1 MGSAGPGEPG
11 DGFPGSG
18 LSGAGIPAAEFPG
31 VSGSGP
37 SPEAPPS
44 PGPAPGA
51 PRRARR
57 RAPRPRDL
65 LPRVP
70 RRPARRTG
78 DARPSRTRAR
88 HTRAPRPPQGYPSP
102 PPTGR
107 PPGAAST
114 AAETAIDLPLPGG
127 GSPVADT
134 TIVDTPGPGGS
145 GGSGDSG
152 GSGKGASGILRS
164 GAIMAVGTLASRVT
178 GFLRTAVIVA
188 ALGTGLLAN
197 AYNTAN
203 TIPNQIYDLLLGGIL
218 TSVIVPL
225 LVRAKQRDQ
234 AYGEQYE
241 QRVFTLAV
249 IGLGALTVVSVLLAP
264 LFISV
269 LAGSYTG
276 DQREVAILFAQFFL
290 PQLFFY
296 GVGAF
301 AGAILNTRGSFGA
314 PMWAPVLNN
323 IVVIAIGGAFL
334 AITTG
339 RVDPSSI
346 SDGQMLLLSVGT
358 TGGIVLQ
365 TVALWPSLRRVGF
378 RWRPRLDFR
387 RGEIGEVGKMAGWT
401 LLYVVATQAAL
412 AVVTA
417 LANRAG
423 NLAVDEGLGE
433 GYGYTPYFNAYQL
446 FQLPYAIVGV
456 SVITALL
463 PRMSRFA
470 AEGKTADVRAA
481 FSSGLRLSSVIIMPA
496 AALMLV
502 LGPEITTVLF
512 AHGNTSSDDALVIAR
527 VMQMFAIALVP
538 FSIYQLMLRVFYA
551 HGDTRTPAL
560 VGLVVT
566 TSNIVMAFTAYNV
579 LDVKWIVVGIAGGFA
594 ITNLVGTIT
603 CWLVLR
609 RKLGGIDGRRI
620 VGGHLKLL
628 VAIWPLVGFA
638 YAAHTVA
645 DALAG
650 TDTLL
655 PALATLVAGSVGG
668 GLLYVF
674 FAKLMR
680 VEEIQTTLATFA
692 RRLPGRAK

>member
-1 MGSAGPGEPG
+1 M
-11 DGFPGSG
+11 D
-18 LSGAGIPAAEFPG
+18 L
-31 VSGSGP
+31 
-37 SPEAPPS
+37 
-44 PGPAPGA
+44 PAPGGTA
-51 PRRARR
+51 PGGPPTPGETVVDA
-57 RAPRPRDL
+57 
-65 LPRVP
+65 LP
-70 RRPARRTG
+70 
-78 DARPSRTRAR
+78 
-88 HTRAPRPPQGYPSP
+88 PRPPAPDGGEKP
-102 PPTGR
+102 
-107 PPGAAST
+107 AS
-114 AAETAIDLPLPGG
+114 G
-127 GSPVADT
+127 
-134 TIVDTPGPGGS
+134 
-145 GGSGDSG
+145 
-152 GSGKGASGILRS
+152 GILRS

-218 TSVIVPL
+218 TSVVVPL
-225 LVRAKQRDQ
+225 LVRAKERDR
-234 AYGEQYE
+234 AYGERYE

-249 IGLGALTVVSVLLAP
+249 IGLGVLTVVAILCAP
-264 LFISV
+264 LFIDV

-276 DQREVAILFAQFFL
+276 DQRKVAILFAQFFL
-290 PQLFFY
+290 PQIFFY

-323 IVVIAIGGAFL
+323 LVVIAVGGAFL
-334 AITTG
+334 AITSG
-339 RVDPSSI
+339 RIDPSSI
-346 SDGQMLLLSVGT
+346 SDGQLMLLSIGT

-378 RWRPRLDFR
+378 RWRPRLDFQ
-387 RGEIGEVGKMAGWT
+387 RGEIGEVGRMAGWT
-401 LLYVVATQAAL
+401 LLYVVATQTGL

-423 NLAVDEGLGE
+423 TVADKQGLGE
-433 GYGYTPYFNAYQL
+433 GYGYTPYFNGYQL

-512 AHGNTSSDDALVIAR
+512 AHGNTSPADALVIAR

-538 FSIYQLMLRVFYA
+538 FSTYQLMLRVFYA

-560 VGLVVT
+560 VGLVSV
-566 TSNIVMAFTAYNV
+566 TSNIIVAFTAYSV

-594 ITNLVGTIT
+594 ITNIVGTLT

-628 VAIWPLVGFA
+628 VAVWPLVGFA
-638 YAAHTVA
+638 YATRTVA
-645 DALAG
+645 DAAG
-650 TDTLL
+650 DTANLL
-655 PALATLVAGSVGG
+655 PALAALVVGSAGG
-668 GLLYVF
+668 GLLYVL

-680 VEEIQTTLATFA
+680 VDEVQTAISTFTS
-692 RRLPGRAK
+692 RLPGR

>member
-1 MGSAGPGEPG
+1 M
-11 DGFPGSG
+11 
-18 LSGAGIPAAEFPG
+18 PA
-31 VSGSGP
+31 
-37 SPEAPPS
+37 SPA
-44 PGPAPGA
+44 
-51 PRRARR
+51 
-57 RAPRPRDL
+57 
-65 LPRVP
+65 
-70 RRPARRTG
+70 
-78 DARPSRTRAR
+78 
-88 HTRAPRPPQGYPSP
+88 GYPNP
-102 PPTGR
+102 NI
-107 PPGAAST
+107 AAQ
-114 AAETAIDLPLPGG
+114 TAIDLPLPGG
-127 GSPVADT
+127 AGAPGETV
-134 TIVDTPGPGGS
+134 VDIAPPAGGGPGGPD
-145 GGSGDSG
+145 GGKAAAG
-152 GSGKGASGILRS
+152 GVLRS
-164 GAIMAVGTLASRVT
+164 GAIMAIGTLVSRVT

-225 LVRAKQRDQ
+225 LVRAKERDR

-249 IGLGALTVVSVLLAP
+249 LGLAVLTVVAVAAAP
-264 LFISV
+264 LFIDV

-276 DQREVAILFAQFFL
+276 DQRHIAVLFAEFFL
-290 PQLFFY
+290 PQIFFY

-301 AGAILNTRGSFGA
+301 AGAILNTRNSFAA
-314 PMWAPVLNN
+314 PMWAPILNN
-323 IVVIAIGGAFL
+323 IVVIAVGGAFL
-334 AITTG
+334 ALSSG
-339 RVDPSSI
+339 KVDPSSI
-346 SDGQMLLLSVGT
+346 SDTQFMVLAAGT

-365 TVALWPSLRRVGF
+365 TVALWPSLRRAGF
-378 RWRPRLDFR
+378 RWRPRLDFK
-387 RGEIGEVGKMAGWT
+387 RGEIGQVGRMAGWT
-401 LLYVVATQAAL
+401 LLYVVATQIGL

-423 NLAVDEGLGE
+423 DLGHSKGLGD

-470 AEGKTADVRAA
+470 AEGKIGDVRSA

-512 AHGNTSSDDALVIAR
+512 AHGNTSADDALVIAR

-538 FSIYQLMLRVFYA
+538 FSIYQLMLRVFYSF
-551 HGDTRTPAL
+551 GDTRTPAL
-560 VGLVVT
+560 VGVVSV
-566 TSNIVMAFTAYNV
+566 TSNIIMAFAAYNV
-579 LDVKWIVVGIAGGFA
+579 LGVKWIVVGIAGGYA
-594 ITNLVGTIT
+594 VTNIVGTLV

-628 VAIWPLVGFA
+628 IAIWPLIGFA
-638 YAAHTVA
+638 YAVHAVA
-645 DALAG
+645 DAAIG
-650 TDTLL
+650 VDTMI
-655 PALATLVAGSVGG
+655 PALATLIVGAGGG
-668 GLLYVF
+668 GLLYLV
-674 FAKLMR
+674 FAKLLR
-680 VEEIQTTLATFA
+680 VDEVQQMIGTFA
-692 RRLPGRAK
+692 RRLPGGHR

>member
-1 MGSAGPGEPG
+1 MANP
-11 DGFPGSG
+11 
-18 LSGAGIPAAEFPG
+18 
-31 VSGSGP
+31 
-37 SPEAPPS
+37 
-44 PGPAPGA
+44 
-51 PRRARR
+51 
-57 RAPRPRDL
+57 
-65 LPRVP
+65 
-70 RRPARRTG
+70 
-78 DARPSRTRAR
+78 
-88 HTRAPRPPQGYPSP
+88 
-102 PPTGR
+102 
-107 PPGAAST
+107 
-114 AAETAIDLPLPGG
+114 AAETATDIPLPGG
-127 GSPVADT
+127 QVPAGETV
-134 TIVDTPGPGGS
+134 VDTLPSDGPGGGGA
-145 GGSGDSG
+145 GGSDGKSAG
-152 GSGKGASGILRS
+152 GGILRS

-188 ALGTGLLAN
+188 ALGTGMLAN

-203 TIPNQIYDLLLGGIL
+203 TVPNQIYDLLLGGIL
-218 TSVIVPL
+218 VSVIVPL
-225 LVRAKQRDQ
+225 LVRAKERDRT
-234 AYGEQYE
+234 YGEQYE

-249 IGLGALTVVSVLLAP
+249 IGLAVLTVVAVLCAP
-264 LFISV
+264 LFIDV

-276 DQREVAILFAQFFL
+276 DQRTVAVLFARFFL

-323 IVVIAIGGAFL
+323 IVVIAVGGAFL
-334 AITTG
+334 VITAG
-339 RVDPSSI
+339 PVDPTSI
-346 SDGQMLLLSVGT
+346 TDGQMLLLSLGT

-365 TVALWPSLRRVGF
+365 TVALWPSLRKAGF
-378 RWRPRLDFR
+378 RWRPRLDFQ
-387 RGEIGEVGKMAGWT
+387 RGEIGEVGRLAGWT
-401 LLYVVATQAAL
+401 LVYVVATQAGL

-423 NLAVDEGLGE
+423 NLAVDEGIGE
-433 GYGYTPYFNAYQL
+433 GFGYTPYFNAYQL

-470 AEGKTADVRAA
+470 AEGKTADLRAA

-551 HGDTRTPAL
+551 HRDTRTPAL
-560 VGLVVT
+560 IGIVTVT
-566 TSNIVMAFTAYNV
+566 TNIIMAFTAYN
-579 LDVKWIVVGIAGGFA
+579 LLGVKWIVVGLAGGFA
-594 ITNLVGTIT
+594 IANVVGTLT

-609 RKLGGIDGRRI
+609 RKLGGMDGRRI

-638 YAAHTVA
+638 YATHTIA
-645 DALAG
+645 DALGGSGA
-650 TDTLL
+650 LL
-655 PALATLVAGSVGG
+655 PALITLIVGSAGG
-668 GLLYVF
+668 GLLYLV

-680 VEEIQTTLATFA
+680 VDEVQMAISTFA
-692 RRLPGRAK
+692 RKLPGR

>member
-1 MGSAGPGEPG
+1 MG
-11 DGFPGSG
+11 
-18 LSGAGIPAAEFPG
+18 
-31 VSGSGP
+31 
-37 SPEAPPS
+37 PP
-44 PGPAPGA
+44 
-51 PRRARR
+51 R
-57 RAPRPRDL
+57 
-65 LPRVP
+65 
-70 RRPARRTG
+70 
-78 DARPSRTRAR
+78 
-88 HTRAPRPPQGYPSP
+88 
-102 PPTGR
+102 
-107 PPGAAST
+107 GAANI
-114 AAETAIDLPLPGG
+114 AAETAIDLPVPGG
-127 GSPVADT
+127 HAPVAET
-134 TIVDTPGPGGS
+134 VVDTPVPPPGE
-145 GGSGDSG
+145 GDG
-152 GSGKGASGILRS
+152 GKGTSGGILRS
-164 GAIMAVGTLASRVT
+164 GAIMAVGTLASRIT

-225 LVRAKQRDQ
+225 LVRAKQRDR

-249 IGLGALTVVSVLLAP
+249 IGLGALTIVAVLCAP
-264 LFISV
+264 LFIDI

-276 DQREVAILFAQFFL
+276 DQRKVAVLFAQFFL

-301 AGAILNTRGSFGA
+301 AGAILNTRGSFAA

-323 IVVIAIGGAFL
+323 IVVIAVGGAFL

-346 SDGQMLLLSVGT
+346 SDSQLMLLYLGT

-378 RWRPRLDFR
+378 RWRPRLDFK
-387 RGEIGEVGKMAGWT
+387 RGEIGEVGRMAGWT
-401 LLYVVATQAAL
+401 LLYVIATQAAL

-417 LANRAG
+417 LANAAG

-512 AHGNTSSDDALVIAR
+512 AHGNTSPDDALVIAR

-538 FSIYQLMLRVFYA
+538 FSIYQLMLRVFYS
-551 HGDTRTPAL
+551 HGDTKMPAL
-560 VGLVVT
+560 IGLVVT
-566 TSNIVMAFTAYNV
+566 TANIAMAFTAYN
-579 LDVKWIVVGIAGGFA
+579 LLGVKWIVVGIAGGFA
-594 ITNLVGTIT
+594 IANVVGTIT

-620 VGGHLKLL
+620 IGGHLKLL
-628 VAIWPLVGFA
+628 VAVWPLIGFA

-645 DALAG
+645 DAVGNTSAMV
-650 TDTLL
+650 
-655 PALATLVAGSVGG
+655 PALVTLVVGSVGG
-668 GLLYVF
+668 GLLYVV

-680 VEEIQTTLATFA
+680 VEEIQTAIGTFA
-692 RRLPGRAK
+692 RRLPGR

>member
-1 MGSAGPGEPG
+1 MDSFPGTPGTGDAGPGPG
-11 DGFPGSG
+11 PSH
-18 LSGAGIPAAEFPG
+18 GAGTG
-31 VSGSGP
+31 Q
-37 SPEAPPS
+37 
-44 PGPAPGA
+44 GA
-51 PRRARR
+51 
-57 RAPRPRDL
+57 D
-65 LPRVP
+65 
-70 RRPARRTG
+70 T
-78 DARPSRTRAR
+78 D
-88 HTRAPRPPQGYPSP
+88 
-102 PPTGR
+102 
-107 PPGAAST
+107 
-114 AAETAIDLPLPGG
+114 GG
-127 GSPVADT
+127 GKSA
-134 TIVDTPGPGGS
+134 GG
-145 GGSGDSG
+145 
-152 GSGKGASGILRS
+152 GILRS
-164 GAIMAVGTLASRVT
+164 GAIMAVGTLASRIT

-225 LVRAKQRDQ
+225 LVRAKERDR
-234 AYGEQYE
+234 AYGERYE

-249 IGLGALTVVSVLLAP
+249 IGLGVLTVVAILCAP
-264 LFISV
+264 LFIDV

-276 DQREVAILFAQFFL
+276 DQRKIAILFAQFFL
-290 PQLFFY
+290 PQIFFY

-323 IVVIAIGGAFL
+323 LVVIAVGGAFL
-334 AITTG
+334 VITTG
-339 RVDPSSI
+339 RVDPSNI
-346 SDGQMLLLSVGT
+346 SDGQMLLLSLGT

-365 TVALWPSLRRVGF
+365 TVALWPALRGAGF
-378 RWRPRLDFR
+378 RWRPRLDFQ
-387 RGEIGEVGKMAGWT
+387 RGELGEVSKMAGWT
-401 LLYVVATQAAL
+401 LLYVVATQAGL

-538 FSIYQLMLRVFYA
+538 FSTYQLMLRVFYA

-560 VGLVVT
+560 VGIVSV
-566 TSNIVMAFTAYNV
+566 TSNIIMAVTAYNV
-579 LDVKWIVVGIAGGFA
+579 LGVKWIVVGIAGGFA
-594 ITNLVGTIT
+594 VTNTVGALT

-609 RKLGGIDGRRI
+609 HKLGGIDGRRI

-645 DALAG
+645 DAVG
-650 TDTLL
+650 DTGALL
-655 PALATLVAGSVGG
+655 PALVTLAVGTAGG
-668 GLLYVF
+668 GLLYLV

-680 VEEIQTTLATFA
+680 VDEVQATIDTFA
-692 RRLPGRAK
+692 RRLPGRS

>member
-1 MGSAGPGEPG
+1 M
-11 DGFPGSG
+11 
-18 LSGAGIPAAEFPG
+18 
-31 VSGSGP
+31 
-37 SPEAPPS
+37 
-44 PGPAPGA
+44 
-51 PRRARR
+51 
-57 RAPRPRDL
+57 
-65 LPRVP
+65 
-70 RRPARRTG
+70 
-78 DARPSRTRAR
+78 
-88 HTRAPRPPQGYPSP
+88 
-102 PPTGR
+102 
-107 PPGAAST
+107 PPGAGNL
-114 AAETAIDLPLPGG
+114 AAETAIDIPVPAGRTTAGETVVDALPGE
-127 GSPVADT
+127 PP
-134 TIVDTPGPGGS
+134 PGDEGAG
-145 GGSGDSG
+145 
-152 GSGKGASGILRS
+152 GKGASGILRS

-188 ALGTGLLAN
+188 ALGTGMLAN

-218 TSVIVPL
+218 TSVVVPL
-225 LVRAKQRDQ
+225 LVRAKERDRR
-234 AYGEQYE
+234 YGERYE

-249 IGLGALTVVSVLLAP
+249 IGLGVLTAVSILCAP
-264 LFISV
+264 LFIDV

-276 DQREVAILFAQFFL
+276 DQRRVAILFAQFFL
-290 PQLFFY
+290 PQIFFY

-323 IVVIAIGGAFL
+323 LVVIAVGGAFL
-334 AITTG
+334 AVTSG
-339 RVDPSSI
+339 RVDPSTI
-346 SDGQMLLLSVGT
+346 SDGQMMLLSIGT

-378 RWRPRLDFR
+378 RWRPRLDFQ
-387 RGEIGEVGKMAGWT
+387 RGEIGEVARMAGWT
-401 LLYVVATQAAL
+401 LLYVVATQTGL

-538 FSIYQLMLRVFYA
+538 FSTYQLMLRVFYA

-560 VGLVVT
+560 VGMVSV
-566 TSNIVMAFTAYNV
+566 TSNIIMAFTAYNV
-579 LDVKWIVVGIAGGFA
+579 LGVKWIVVGIAGGFA
-594 ITNLVGTIT
+594 VTNCVGAVA

-638 YAAHTVA
+638 YATHTIA
-645 DALAG
+645 DAVGNTEA
-650 TDTLL
+650 LL
-655 PALATLVAGSVGG
+655 PALVTLVVGSAGG
-668 GLLYVF
+668 GLLYLI
-674 FAKLMR
+674 FARLMR
-680 VEEIQTTLATFA
+680 VDEVQTTIATFA
-692 RRLPGRAK
+692 RRLPGR

>member
-1 MGSAGPGEPG
+1 MPARGST
-11 DGFPGSG
+11 
-18 LSGAGIPAAEFPG
+18 
-31 VSGSGP
+31 
-37 SPEAPPS
+37 
-44 PGPAPGA
+44 
-51 PRRARR
+51 
-57 RAPRPRDL
+57 PRPRGN
-65 LPRVP
+65 P
-70 RRPARRTG
+70 
-78 DARPSRTRAR
+78 
-88 HTRAPRPPQGYPSP
+88 
-102 PPTGR
+102 
-107 PPGAAST
+107 
-114 AAETAIDLPLPGG
+114 AAETATDIPLPGG
-127 GSPVADT
+127 GQAPAGETV
-134 TIVDTPGPGGS
+134 VDTLPGDGPGGGAGGSEGKSS
-145 GGSGDSG
+145 GG
-152 GSGKGASGILRS
+152 GILRS

-188 ALGTGLLAN
+188 ALGTGMLAN

-203 TIPNQIYDLLLGGIL
+203 TVPNQLYDLLLGGIL
-218 TSVIVPL
+218 VSVIVPL
-225 LVRAKQRDQ
+225 LVRAKERDRT
-234 AYGEQYE
+234 YGERYE

-249 IGLGALTVVSVLLAP
+249 IGLGVLTVIAVLCAP
-264 LFISV
+264 LFIDV

-276 DQREVAILFAQFFL
+276 DQRTVAILFARFFL

-334 AITTG
+334 AITAG
-339 RVDPSSI
+339 PVDPTGI
-346 SDGQMLLLSVGT
+346 SDGQLMLLSLGT

-365 TVALWPSLRRVGF
+365 TVALWPSLRKVGF
-378 RWRPRLDFR
+378 RWRPRLDFQ
-387 RGEIGEVGKMAGWT
+387 RGEIGEVGRLAGWT
-401 LLYVVATQAAL
+401 LVYVVATQAGL

-423 NLAVDEGLGE
+423 NLAVEEGIGE
-433 GYGYTPYFNAYQL
+433 GFGYTPYFNAYQL

-470 AEGKTADVRAA
+470 AEGKTADLRAA

-551 HGDTRTPAL
+551 HRDTKTPAL
-560 VGLVVT
+560 IGIVTVT
-566 TSNIVMAFTAYNV
+566 TNIAMAFTAYS
-579 LDVKWIVVGIAGGFA
+579 LLGVKWIVVGLAGGFA
-594 ITNLVGTIT
+594 ISNVVGTLT

-609 RKLGGIDGRRI
+609 RKLGGMDGRRI
-620 VGGHLKLL
+620 AGGHLKLL

-638 YAAHTVA
+638 YATHTIA
-645 DALAG
+645 DALG
-650 TDTLL
+650 GSGLV
-655 PALATLVAGSVGG
+655 PALTTLIVGSAGG
-668 GLLYVF
+668 GLLYLV

-680 VEEIQTTLATFA
+680 VDEVQMAISTFA
-692 RRLPGRAK
+692 SKLPGR

>member
-1 MGSAGPGEPG
+1 M
-11 DGFPGSG
+11 
-18 LSGAGIPAAEFPG
+18 
-31 VSGSGP
+31 
-37 SPEAPPS
+37 
-44 PGPAPGA
+44 
-51 PRRARR
+51 
-57 RAPRPRDL
+57 
-65 LPRVP
+65 
-70 RRPARRTG
+70 
-78 DARPSRTRAR
+78 
-88 HTRAPRPPQGYPSP
+88 
-102 PPTGR
+102 
-107 PPGAAST
+107 
-114 AAETAIDLPLPGG
+114 
-127 GSPVADT
+127 
-134 TIVDTPGPGGS
+134 
-145 GGSGDSG
+145 
-152 GSGKGASGILRS
+152 RS

-249 IGLGALTVVSVLLAP
+249 MGLGVLTVIAVLCAP
-264 LFISV
+264 LFIDV

-276 DQREVAILFAQFFL
+276 DQRKVAVLFAQFFL

-323 IVVIAIGGAFL
+323 LVVIAIGGAFL
-334 AITTG
+334 AVTTG

-346 SDGQMLLLSVGT
+346 SDSQMMLLSVGT

-365 TVALWPSLRRVGF
+365 TIALWPSLRRVGF
-378 RWRPRLDFR
+378 RWRPRLDFK
-387 RGEIGEVGKMAGWT
+387 RGEIGEVGRMAGWT
-401 LLYVVATQAAL
+401 LLYVVVTQAAF

-417 LANRAG
+417 LANAAG
-423 NLAVDEGLGE
+423 NRAVNEGLGE

-512 AHGNTSSDDALVIAR
+512 AHGNTSAEDALVIAR

-538 FSIYQLMLRVFYA
+538 FSIYQLMLRVFYS
-551 HGDTRTPAL
+551 HGDTKTPAL
-560 VGLVVT
+560 IGMVSVT
-566 TSNIVMAFTAYNV
+566 CNIAMAFTAYNV
-579 LDVKWIVVGIAGGFA
+579 LGVKWIVVGIAGGFA
-594 ITNLVGTIT
+594 ITNVVGTIT

-620 VGGHLKLL
+620 IGGHLKLL
-628 VAIWPLVGFA
+628 VAVWPLIGFA

-645 DALAG
+645 DALGNTSA
-650 TDTLL
+650 TL
-655 PALATLVAGSVGG
+655 PALVTLVVGSVGG
-668 GLLYVF
+668 GLLYVV

-680 VEEIQTTLATFA
+680 VEEIQTAIGTFA
-692 RRLPGRAK
+692 RRLPGR

>member
-1 MGSAGPGEPG
+1 MDLPVPG
-11 DGFPGSG
+11 
-18 LSGAGIPAAEFPG
+18 
-31 VSGSGP
+31 
-37 SPEAPPS
+37 
-44 PGPAPGA
+44 GA
-51 PRRARR
+51 P
-57 RAPRPRDL
+57 
-65 LPRVP
+65 V
-70 RRPARRTG
+70 
-78 DARPSRTRAR
+78 
-88 HTRAPRPPQGYPSP
+88 
-102 PPTGR
+102 
-107 PPGAAST
+107 
-114 AAETAIDLPLPGG
+114 AET
-127 GSPVADT
+127 V
-134 TIVDTPGPGGS
+134 VDTPVPPPGEGDGD
-145 GGSGDSG
+145 GG
-152 GSGKGASGILRS
+152 GKGTSGGILRS
-164 GAIMAVGTLASRVT
+164 GAIMAIGTLASRIT

-225 LVRAKQRDQ
+225 LVRAKQRDRT
-234 AYGEQYE
+234 YGEQYE

-249 IGLGALTVVSVLLAP
+249 IGLGVLTVVSVLCAP
-264 LFISV
+264 LFIDV
-269 LAGSYTG
+269 LAGSYDG
-276 DQREVAILFAQFFL
+276 DSRKVAVLFARFFL

-323 IVVIAIGGAFL
+323 IVVIAVGGAFL

-339 RVDPSSI
+339 RVDPSNITDS
-346 SDGQMLLLSVGT
+346 QLMLLSIGT

-365 TVALWPSLRRVGF
+365 TIALWPSLRRVGF
-378 RWRPRLDFR
+378 RWRPRLDFK
-387 RGEIGEVGKMAGWT
+387 RGEIGEVGRMAGWT
-401 LLYVVATQAAL
+401 LLYVIATQAAL

-417 LANRAG
+417 LTNAAGKNAANAG
-423 NLAVDEGLGE
+423 FGE

-512 AHGNTSSDDALVIAR
+512 AHGNTSPDDALVIAR

-538 FSIYQLMLRVFYA
+538 FSIYQLMLRVFYS

-560 VGLVVT
+560 IGLVVT
-566 TSNIVMAFTAYNV
+566 TCNITLAFTAYNV
-579 LDVKWIVVGIAGGFA
+579 LGVKWIVVGIAGGFA
-594 ITNLVGTIT
+594 LTNVVGTVT

-620 VGGHLKLL
+620 ATGHLKLL
-628 VAIWPLVGFA
+628 VAVWPLIGFG

-645 DALAG
+645 DAAAG
-650 TDTLL
+650 GTSSLL
-655 PALATLVAGSVGG
+655 PALVTLVVGSVGG
-668 GLLYVF
+668 GLLYVL

-680 VEEIQTTLATFA
+680 VEEIQTTIATFA
-692 RRLPGRAK
+692 RRLPGR

>member
-1 MGSAGPGEPG
+1 M
-11 DGFPGSG
+11 
-18 LSGAGIPAAEFPG
+18 
-31 VSGSGP
+31 
-37 SPEAPPS
+37 
-44 PGPAPGA
+44 
-51 PRRARR
+51 
-57 RAPRPRDL
+57 
-65 LPRVP
+65 
-70 RRPARRTG
+70 
-78 DARPSRTRAR
+78 
-88 HTRAPRPPQGYPSP
+88 
-102 PPTGR
+102 
-107 PPGAAST
+107 
-114 AAETAIDLPLPGG
+114 
-127 GSPVADT
+127 
-134 TIVDTPGPGGS
+134 
-145 GGSGDSG
+145 
-152 GSGKGASGILRS
+152 RS

-188 ALGTGLLAN
+188 ALGTGMLAN

-218 TSVIVPL
+218 VSVIVPL
-225 LVRAKQRDQ
+225 LVRAKQRDR

-249 IGLGALTVVSVLLAP
+249 IGLGVLTVVAVLCAP
-264 LFISV
+264 LFIDV
-269 LAGSYTG
+269 LAGSYTE
-276 DQREVAILFAQFFL
+276 DQRAVAILFARFFL

-323 IVVIAIGGAFL
+323 LVVIGIGGAFL
-334 AITTG
+334 AITAG
-339 RVDPSSI
+339 PVDPSGI
-346 SDGQMLLLSVGT
+346 SDGELLLLSLGT

-365 TVALWPSLRRVGF
+365 TVALWPSLRRAGF
-378 RWRPRLDFR
+378 RWRPRLNFQ
-387 RGEIGEVGKMAGWT
+387 RGEIGEVGRMAGWT
-401 LLYVVATQAAL
+401 LVYVMATQAAL

-423 NLAVDEGLGE
+423 NLAVDEGIGE

-481 FSSGLRLSSVIIMPA
+481 FSSGLRLSAVIIMPA

-512 AHGNTSSDDALVIAR
+512 AHGNTSPADALVIAR

-538 FSIYQLMLRVFYA
+538 FSTYQLMLRVFYA

-560 VGLVVT
+560 VGLAAVT
-566 TSNIVMAFTAYNV
+566 TNIIMAFTAYNV
-579 LDVKWIVVGIAGGFA
+579 LAVKWIVVGIAGGFA
-594 ITNLVGTIT
+594 VTNVVGAIT

-638 YAAHTVA
+638 YATHTVA
-645 DALAG
+645 DALG
-650 TDTLL
+650 DTTTLL
-655 PALATLVAGSVGG
+655 PALVTLVVGSTGG
-668 GLLYVF
+668 GLLYLVF
-674 FAKLMR
+674 ARLMR
-680 VEEIQTTLATFA
+680 VEEVQTAISTFA
-692 RRLPGRAK
+692 RKLPGR

>member
-1 MGSAGPGEPG
+1 M
-11 DGFPGSG
+11 
-18 LSGAGIPAAEFPG
+18 
-31 VSGSGP
+31 
-37 SPEAPPS
+37 
-44 PGPAPGA
+44 
-51 PRRARR
+51 
-57 RAPRPRDL
+57 
-65 LPRVP
+65 
-70 RRPARRTG
+70 
-78 DARPSRTRAR
+78 
-88 HTRAPRPPQGYPSP
+88 
-102 PPTGR
+102 
-107 PPGAAST
+107 
-114 AAETAIDLPLPGG
+114 
-127 GSPVADT
+127 
-134 TIVDTPGPGGS
+134 
-145 GGSGDSG
+145 
-152 GSGKGASGILRS
+152 RS

-218 TSVIVPL
+218 TSVVVPL
-225 LVRAKQRDQ
+225 LVRAKERDR
-234 AYGEQYE
+234 ADGERYE

-249 IGLGALTVVSVLLAP
+249 IGLGVLTLVAMLCAP
-264 LFISV
+264 LFIDV
-269 LAGSYTG
+269 LAGSYSG
-276 DQREVAILFAQFFL
+276 DQRKVAILFAQFFL
-290 PQLFFY
+290 PQIFFY

-323 IVVIAIGGAFL
+323 LVVIAVGGAFL
-334 AITTG
+334 AITSG
-339 RVDPSSI
+339 RIDPSNI
-346 SDGQMLLLSVGT
+346 SDGQLMLLSVGT

-378 RWRPRLDFR
+378 RWRPRLDFQ
-387 RGEIGEVGKMAGWT
+387 RGEIGEVGRMAGWT
-401 LLYVVATQAAL
+401 LLYVVATQSGL

-423 NLAVDEGLGE
+423 TVADKQGLGE
-433 GYGYTPYFNAYQL
+433 GYGYTPYFNGYQL

-512 AHGNTSSDDALVIAR
+512 AHGNTSPADALVIAR

-538 FSIYQLMLRVFYA
+538 FSTYQLMLRVFYA

-560 VGLVVT
+560 VGLVSV
-566 TSNIVMAFTAYNV
+566 TSNIIVAFTAYSV

-594 ITNLVGTIT
+594 ITNMVGTLT

-638 YAAHTVA
+638 YATRTVA
-645 DALAG
+645 DAAG
-650 TDTLL
+650 DTANLL
-655 PALATLVAGSVGG
+655 PALAALVVGSAGG
-668 GLLYVF
+668 GALYVL

-680 VEEIQTTLATFA
+680 VDEVQTAISTFTS
-692 RRLPGRAK
+692 RLPGR

>member
-1 MGSAGPGEPG
+1 M
-11 DGFPGSG
+11 
-18 LSGAGIPAAEFPG
+18 
-31 VSGSGP
+31 
-37 SPEAPPS
+37 
-44 PGPAPGA
+44 
-51 PRRARR
+51 
-57 RAPRPRDL
+57 
-65 LPRVP
+65 
-70 RRPARRTG
+70 
-78 DARPSRTRAR
+78 
-88 HTRAPRPPQGYPSP
+88 
-102 PPTGR
+102 
-107 PPGAAST
+107 PPGAGNL
-114 AAETAIDLPLPGG
+114 AAETAIDIPAPGG
-127 GSPVADT
+127 ALGGGLGAGGGGLGAGGAETVVDAVPGSAGPPDT
-134 TIVDTPGPGGS
+134 GAPS
-145 GGSGDSG
+145 GGEG
-152 GSGKGASGILRS
+152 GKGASGGILRS
-164 GAIMAVGTLASRVT
+164 GAIMAVGTLASRIT

-218 TSVIVPL
+218 TSVVVPL
-225 LVRAKQRDQ
+225 LVRAKERDR
-234 AYGEQYE
+234 AYGERYE

-249 IGLGALTVVSVLLAP
+249 IGLGVLTVVSVLCAP
-264 LFISV
+264 LFIDV

-276 DQREVAILFAQFFL
+276 DQRRVAILFAQFFL
-290 PQLFFY
+290 PQIFFY

-323 IVVIAIGGAFL
+323 LVVIAVGGAFL
-334 AITTG
+334 AVTTG
-339 RVDPSSI
+339 RVDPTTI
-346 SDGQMLLLSVGT
+346 TDGQLMLLSIGT

-365 TVALWPSLRRVGF
+365 TLALWPSLRRVGF
-378 RWRPRLDFR
+378 RWRPRLDFQH
-387 RGEIGEVGKMAGWT
+387 GEIGEVARMAGWT
-401 LLYVVATQAAL
+401 LLYVVAAQAGF

-423 NLAVDEGLGE
+423 NLAVEEGLGE

-512 AHGNTSSDDALVIAR
+512 AHGNTSADDALVIAR

-538 FSIYQLMLRVFYA
+538 FSTYQLMLRVFYA

-560 VGLVVT
+560 IGVVSV
-566 TSNIVMAFTAYNV
+566 TSNIIMAFTAYNA
-579 LDVKWIVVGIAGGFA
+579 LGVKWIVVGIAGGFA
-594 ITNLVGTIT
+594 VTNTVGALT

-609 RKLGGIDGRRI
+609 HKLGGIDGRRI

-638 YAAHTVA
+638 YATHTVA
-645 DALAG
+645 DAVGDTG
-650 TDTLL
+650 TLF
-655 PALATLVAGSVGG
+655 PALVTLAVGSAGG
-668 GLLYVF
+668 GLLYLV

-680 VEEIQTTLATFA
+680 VDEVQAVIATFA
-692 RRLPGRAK
+692 RKLPGR

>member
-1 MGSAGPGEPG
+1 MP
-11 DGFPGSG
+11 
-18 LSGAGIPAAEFPG
+18 PA
-31 VSGSGP
+31 
-37 SPEAPPS
+37 
-44 PGPAPGA
+44 
-51 PRRARR
+51 
-57 RAPRPRDL
+57 
-65 LPRVP
+65 
-70 RRPARRTG
+70 TG
-78 DARPSRTRAR
+78 
-88 HTRAPRPPQGYPSP
+88 SP
-102 PPTGR
+102 P
-107 PPGAAST
+107 
-114 AAETAIDLPLPGG
+114 AETAIDLPVPGG
-127 GSPVADT
+127 RGTSAETV
-134 TIVDTPGPGGS
+134 VDAPPGAAGETGGGQK
-145 GGSGDSG
+145 GGG
-152 GSGKGASGILRS
+152 GGGLLRS
-164 GAIMAVGTLASRVT
+164 GAIMAVGTLVSRVT

-188 ALGTGLLAN
+188 ALGTGMLAN

-203 TIPNQIYDLLLGGIL
+203 TVPNQIYDLLLGGIL
-218 TSVIVPL
+218 VSVIVPL
-225 LVRAKQRDQ
+225 LVRAKERDRE
-234 AYGEQYE
+234 YGEQYE

-249 IGLGALTVVSVLLAP
+249 IGLAVLTVVAVLCAP
-264 LFISV
+264 LFIDV

-276 DQREVAILFAQFFL
+276 DQRDVAIMFARFFL

-323 IVVIAIGGAFL
+323 IVVIGVGGAFL
-334 AITTG
+334 AITSG
-339 RVDPSSI
+339 PVGPSGI
-346 SDGQMLLLSVGT
+346 TDGQMLLLSLGT

-378 RWRPRLDFR
+378 RWRFRLNFQ
-387 RGEIGEVGKMAGWT
+387 RGEIGEVVRLAGWT
-401 LLYVVATQAAL
+401 LVYVMATQAAL

-417 LANRAG
+417 LSNSAGNRA
-423 NLAVDEGLGE
+423 VDAGAGE

-551 HGDTRTPAL
+551 HGDTKTPAL
-560 VGLVVT
+560 IGLVSVT
-566 TSNIVMAFTAYNV
+566 TNIAMAFTAYSV
-579 LDVKWIVVGIAGGFA
+579 LDVEWIVVGIAGGFA
-594 ITNLVGTIT
+594 ITNVVGTLT

-638 YAAHTVA
+638 YATHTVA
-645 DALAG
+645 DAVG
-650 TDTLL
+650 DTSTLL
-655 PALATLVAGSVGG
+655 PALVTLVVGSAGG
-668 GLLYVF
+668 GLLYLV

-680 VEEIQTTLATFA
+680 VDEVQTAIATFA
-692 RRLPGRAK
+692 RKIPGR

>member
-1 MGSAGPGEPG
+1 M
-11 DGFPGSG
+11 
-18 LSGAGIPAAEFPG
+18 
-31 VSGSGP
+31 
-37 SPEAPPS
+37 
-44 PGPAPGA
+44 
-51 PRRARR
+51 
-57 RAPRPRDL
+57 
-65 LPRVP
+65 
-70 RRPARRTG
+70 
-78 DARPSRTRAR
+78 
-88 HTRAPRPPQGYPSP
+88 
-102 PPTGR
+102 
-107 PPGAAST
+107 
-114 AAETAIDLPLPGG
+114 
-127 GSPVADT
+127 
-134 TIVDTPGPGGS
+134 
-145 GGSGDSG
+145 
-152 GSGKGASGILRS
+152 RS
-164 GAIMAVGTLASRVT
+164 GAIMAIGTLASRVT

-218 TSVIVPL
+218 TSVVVPI
-225 LVRAKQRDQ
+225 LVRAKERDR
-234 AYGEQYE
+234 AYGERYE

-249 IGLGALTVVSVLLAP
+249 LGLGVLTVVSVLCAP
-264 LFISV
+264 LFIDV

-276 DQREVAILFAQFFL
+276 DQRRVAVLFAQFFL
-290 PQLFFY
+290 PQIFFY

-323 IVVIAIGGAFL
+323 IVVIAVGGAFL
-334 AITTG
+334 AVTTG

-346 SDGQMLLLSVGT
+346 SDGQMMLLSLGT

-365 TVALWPSLRRVGF
+365 TIALWPSLRRVGF
-378 RWRPRLDFR
+378 RWRPRLDFQ
-387 RGEIGEVGKMAGWT
+387 RGEIGEVARMAGWT
-401 LLYVVATQAAL
+401 LVYVLATQAGL

-417 LANRAG
+417 LTNRAG
-423 NLAVDEGLGE
+423 KLATVQGFGE

-512 AHGNTSSDDALVIAR
+512 AHGNTTSDDALVIAR

-538 FSIYQLMLRVFYA
+538 FSTYQLMLRVFYA

-560 VGLVVT
+560 IGLVAV
-566 TSNIVMAFTAYNV
+566 SCNIVMAFAAYNV

-594 ITNLVGTIT
+594 VTNTVGALT

-628 VAIWPLVGFA
+628 VALWPLIGLA
-638 YAAHTVA
+638 YAARTVA
-645 DALAG
+645 DALG
-650 TDTLL
+650 DTGSLL
-655 PALATLVAGSVGG
+655 TALVTLVVGSAGG
-668 GLLYVF
+668 GLLYVV
-674 FAKLMR
+674 FAKLLR
-680 VEEIQTTLATFA
+680 VEEIQSTIAMFA
-692 RRLPGRAK
+692 RRLPGR

>member
-1 MGSAGPGEPG
+1 M
-11 DGFPGSG
+11 
-18 LSGAGIPAAEFPG
+18 
-31 VSGSGP
+31 
-37 SPEAPPS
+37 
-44 PGPAPGA
+44 
-51 PRRARR
+51 
-57 RAPRPRDL
+57 
-65 LPRVP
+65 
-70 RRPARRTG
+70 
-78 DARPSRTRAR
+78 
-88 HTRAPRPPQGYPSP
+88 
-102 PPTGR
+102 
-107 PPGAAST
+107 
-114 AAETAIDLPLPGG
+114 AAETAIDLPVPGG
-127 GSPVADT
+127 APVAET
-134 TIVDTPGPGGS
+134 VVDTPVPP
-145 GGSGDSG
+145 SGDG
-152 GSGKGASGILRS
+152 GGDGGKGTSGGILRS

-225 LVRAKQRDQ
+225 LVRAKQRDR

-249 IGLGALTVVSVLLAP
+249 IGLGVLTVVAVLCAP
-264 LFISV
+264 LFIDV
-269 LAGSYTG
+269 LAGSYEG
-276 DQREVAILFAQFFL
+276 DQRKVAVLFAQFFL

-323 IVVIAIGGAFL
+323 IVVIAVGGAFL

-346 SDGQMLLLSVGT
+346 TDSQLMLLSVGT

-378 RWRPRLDFR
+378 RWRPRLDFK
-387 RGEIGEVGKMAGWT
+387 RGEIGEVGRMAGWT
-401 LLYVVATQAAL
+401 LVYVIATQTAL

-417 LANRAG
+417 LTNAAG
-423 NLAVDEGLGE
+423 KRAVDAGFGE

-512 AHGNTSSDDALVIAR
+512 AHGNTSPDDALVIAR

-538 FSIYQLMLRVFYA
+538 FSIYQLMLRVFYS

-560 VGLVVT
+560 IGLVVT
-566 TSNIVMAFTAYNV
+566 TSNIVLAFSAYNV
-579 LDVKWIVVGIAGGFA
+579 LGVKWIVVGIAGGFA
-594 ITNLVGTIT
+594 LTNVVGTLT

-628 VAIWPLVGFA
+628 VAIWPLIGFG

-645 DALAG
+645 DAIAG
-650 TDTLL
+650 GTSELI
-655 PALATLVAGSVGG
+655 PALATLVVGSVGG

-680 VEEIQTTLATFA
+680 VEEIQTTIETFA
-692 RRLPGRAK
+692 RRLPGR

>member
-1 MGSAGPGEPG
+1 MDRPPV
-11 DGFPGSG
+11 
-18 LSGAGIPAAEFPG
+18 GAGNI
-31 VSGSGP
+31 
-37 SPEAPPS
+37 
-44 PGPAPGA
+44 
-51 PRRARR
+51 
-57 RAPRPRDL
+57 
-65 LPRVP
+65 
-70 RRPARRTG
+70 
-78 DARPSRTRAR
+78 
-88 HTRAPRPPQGYPSP
+88 
-102 PPTGR
+102 
-107 PPGAAST
+107 

-127 GSPVADT
+127 RAPAADT
-134 TIVDTPGPGGS
+134 TVVDVPPG
-145 GGSGDSG
+145 GGSGDEQA
-152 GSGKGASGILRS
+152 GKGGASGILRS
-164 GAIMAVGTLASRVT
+164 GAIMAIGTLASRVT

-203 TIPNQIYDLLLGGIL
+203 TIPNQVYDLLLGGIL

-225 LVRAKQRDQ
+225 LVRAKERDR

-249 IGLGALTVVSVLLAP
+249 IGLGVLTVAAVLCAP
-264 LFISV
+264 LFIDV

-276 DQREVAILFAQFFL
+276 DQRDIAVMFTRFFIPQF
-290 PQLFFY
+290 FFY

-323 IVVIAIGGAFL
+323 IVVIAVGGAFL
-334 AITTG
+334 AVTTG
-339 RVDPSSI
+339 KVDPSSI
-346 SDGQMLLLSVGT
+346 TDGQFLLLSLGT

-365 TVALWPSLRRVGF
+365 TIALWPSLRRVGF
-378 RWRPRLDFR
+378 RWRPRLNFQ
-387 RGEIGEVGKMAGWT
+387 RGEISQVMRMAGWT
-401 LLYVVATQAAL
+401 LLYVVATQAGL

-423 NLAVDEGLGE
+423 DMGVDEGLGD

-470 AEGKTADVRAA
+470 AEGKADDVRAA
-481 FSSGLRLSSVIIMPA
+481 FSSGLRLSSVIILPA

-512 AHGNTSSDDALVIAR
+512 AHGNTTADNALVIAR

-538 FSIYQLMLRVFYA
+538 FSTYQLMLRVFYA
-551 HGDTRTPAL
+551 YGDTRTPAL
-560 VGLVVT
+560 VGVVSVA
-566 TSNIVMAFTAYNV
+566 SNIALAFVAFNV
-579 LDVKWIVVGIAGGFA
+579 LDVKWIVVGIAGGYA
-594 ITNLVGTIT
+594 LTNIVGTFV

-620 VGGHLKLL
+620 AGGHLKLL
-628 VAIWPLVGFA
+628 VAIWPLIGFA
-638 YAAHTVA
+638 YAAHAVV
-645 DALAG
+645 DAALG
-650 TDTLL
+650 DGLL
-655 PALATLVAGSVGG
+655 PGLLTLVVGSAGG
-668 GLLYVF
+668 GLLYLF
-674 FAKLMR
+674 FAKLLR
-680 VEEIQTTLATFA
+680 VGEVQTMISTIGN
-692 RRLPGRAK
+692 RLPGR

>member
-1 MGSAGPGEPG
+1 VPGGGAPVAETVVDVPAPAPG
-11 DGFPGSG
+11 DGEGGKGSG
-18 LSGAGIPAAEFPG
+18 
-31 VSGSGP
+31 
-37 SPEAPPS
+37 
-44 PGPAPGA
+44 
-51 PRRARR
+51 
-57 RAPRPRDL
+57 
-65 LPRVP
+65 
-70 RRPARRTG
+70 
-78 DARPSRTRAR
+78 
-88 HTRAPRPPQGYPSP
+88 
-102 PPTGR
+102 
-107 PPGAAST
+107 
-114 AAETAIDLPLPGG
+114 
-127 GSPVADT
+127 
-134 TIVDTPGPGGS
+134 
-145 GGSGDSG
+145 
-152 GSGKGASGILRS
+152 GILRS

-218 TSVIVPL
+218 TSVVVPL
-225 LVRAKQRDQ
+225 LVRAKQRDRT
-234 AYGEQYE
+234 YGEQYE

-249 IGLGALTVVSVLLAP
+249 IGLGVLTVVAVLCAP
-264 LFISV
+264 LFIDV

-276 DQREVAILFAQFFL
+276 DQRKVAILFAQFFL

-323 IVVIAIGGAFL
+323 IVVIAVGGAFL

-346 SDGQMLLLSVGT
+346 TDAQLMLLSVGT

-378 RWRPRLDFR
+378 RWRPRLDFK
-387 RGEIGEVGKMAGWT
+387 RGEIGEVGRMAGWT
-401 LLYVVATQAAL
+401 LLYVVATQTAL

-417 LANRAG
+417 LANAAG
-423 NLAVDEGLGE
+423 NRAVDEGLGE

-512 AHGNTSSDDALVIAR
+512 AHGNTSHDDALVIAR

-538 FSIYQLMLRVFYA
+538 FSIYQLMLRVFYS

-560 VGLVVT
+560 IGVVVT
-566 TSNIVMAFTAYNV
+566 MSNIAMAFTAYNV
-579 LDVKWIVVGIAGGFA
+579 LGVKWIVVGIAGGFA
-594 ITNLVGTIT
+594 ITNLVGTLA

-628 VAIWPLVGFA
+628 VAVWPLIGFA

-645 DALAG
+645 DAAG
-650 TDTLL
+650 DTSTLL
-655 PALATLVAGSVGG
+655 PALVTLVVGSAGG
-668 GLLYVF
+668 GLLYVV

-680 VEEIQTTLATFA
+680 VEEIQTAIATFA
-692 RRLPGRAK
+692 RRLPGR

>member
-1 MGSAGPGEPG
+1 M
-11 DGFPGSG
+11 
-18 LSGAGIPAAEFPG
+18 
-31 VSGSGP
+31 
-37 SPEAPPS
+37 
-44 PGPAPGA
+44 
-51 PRRARR
+51 
-57 RAPRPRDL
+57 
-65 LPRVP
+65 
-70 RRPARRTG
+70 
-78 DARPSRTRAR
+78 
-88 HTRAPRPPQGYPSP
+88 
-102 PPTGR
+102 
-107 PPGAAST
+107 
-114 AAETAIDLPLPGG
+114 
-127 GSPVADT
+127 
-134 TIVDTPGPGGS
+134 
-145 GGSGDSG
+145 
-152 GSGKGASGILRS
+152 RS
-164 GAIMAVGTLASRVT
+164 GAIMAIGTLASRIT

-225 LVRAKQRDQ
+225 LVRAKQRDRT
-234 AYGEQYE
+234 YGEQYE

-249 IGLGALTVVSVLLAP
+249 IGLGVLTVVSVLCAP
-264 LFISV
+264 LFIDV
-269 LAGSYTG
+269 LAGSYDG
-276 DQREVAILFAQFFL
+276 DSRKVAVLFARFFL

-323 IVVIAIGGAFL
+323 IVVIAVGGAFL

-339 RVDPSSI
+339 RVDPSNITDS
-346 SDGQMLLLSVGT
+346 QLMLLSIGT

-365 TVALWPSLRRVGF
+365 TIALWPSLRRVGF
-378 RWRPRLDFR
+378 RWRPRLDFK
-387 RGEIGEVGKMAGWT
+387 RGEIGEVGRMAGWT
-401 LLYVVATQAAL
+401 LLYVIATQAAL

-417 LANRAG
+417 LTNAAGKNAANAG
-423 NLAVDEGLGE
+423 FGE

-512 AHGNTSSDDALVIAR
+512 AHGNTSPDDALVIAR

-538 FSIYQLMLRVFYA
+538 FSIYQLMLRVFYS

-560 VGLVVT
+560 IGLVVT
-566 TSNIVMAFTAYNV
+566 TCNITLAFTAYNV
-579 LDVKWIVVGIAGGFA
+579 LGVKWIVVGIAGGFA
-594 ITNLVGTIT
+594 LTNVVGTIT

-620 VGGHLKLL
+620 ATGHLKLL
-628 VAIWPLVGFA
+628 VAVWPLIGFG

-645 DALAG
+645 DAAAG
-650 TDTLL
+650 GTSSLL
-655 PALATLVAGSVGG
+655 PALVTLVVGSVGG
-668 GLLYVF
+668 GLLYVL

-680 VEEIQTTLATFA
+680 VEEIQTTIATFA
-692 RRLPGRAK
+692 RRLPGR